1 MTTIRIGGNET
12 DLAHASASWIRD
24 QVRALRSRGMPV
36 CVQVSIHSG
45 PDQCFAVDA
54 SVRHIQ
60 SPGREPNIEERRIL
74 DLWHKRGMRS
84 DDFDVGQLI
93 AFANEIKHV

>member
-1 MTTIRIGGNET
+1 MTTITIGGNERE
-12 DLAHASASWIRD
+12 LGQASDGWIRD

-45 PDQCFAVDA
+45 LINVLLSTPAC
-54 SVRHIQ
+54 
-60 SPGREPNIEERRIL
+60 GRSNPATRKPNAEERRIL
-74 DLWHKRGMRS
+74 DLWHKRGMDG

-93 AFANEIKHV
+93 AFVSEIKHV